1 MNRIEFDSLQILEQ
15 IKYINI
21 QLENGLS
28 LGQCCR
34 DINIPKSTLRNRF
47 NRNNYKLIDGS
58 YISIIDPKEI
68 NEVNDE
74 HKEKSKCKDDDIE
87 KLILKING
95 LEKKVNK
102 LAASIENNKREVNTI
117 NHYGD
122 ITESKSFKI
131 APGILENI
139 QMAFEKYSEYKKQD
153 IINTILD
160 IGLKDI
166 L

>member
-1 MNRIEFDSLQILEQ
+1 MNRIEFDNLNIESQ

-28 LGQCCR
+28 LGQSCR

-47 NRNNYKLIDGS
+47 NRNNYKLIDGA
-58 YISIIDPKEI
+58 YISTIESKEI
-68 NEVNDE
+68 EEIKNE
-74 HKEKSKCKDDDIE
+74 HKEIENNYDIE
-87 KLILKING
+87 KLILKINE

-102 LAASIENNKREVNTI
+102 LSISIENNNKREVNTI

-131 APGILENI
+131 APGIFENI
-139 QMAFEKYSEYKKQD
+139 QIAFEKYKGYKKQD

-160 IGLKDI
+160 IGLKNI
-166 L
+166 I